1 MESDRK
7 GDIWGHLKAAAAAAA
22 LGDAFDMQCAVLK
35 EEGHTSLI
43 TLLGAIQCSLGRM
56 DGWAGA
62 LTAVVS
68 LPSKLAPT
76 RKTAFS
82 QDPRA

>member
-7 GDIWGHLKAAAAAAA
+7 RDIWGHLKAAAAAAA
-22 LGDAFDMQCAVLK
+22 LGDAFDMHPLCSVQ
-35 EEGHTSLI
+35 GHTSLI
-43 TLLGAIQCSLGRM
+43 TLLGAIQCL

-82 QDPRA
+82 QDPRT

>member
-1 MESDRK
+1 M
-7 GDIWGHLKAAAAAAA
+7 AAAA
-22 LGDAFDMQCAVLK
+22 LGDAFDMNPLCSVQ
-35 EEGHTSLI
+35 GHTSLI

-82 QDPRA
+82 QNPRT